1 MSGTA
6 VLQSVTL
13 GTLDRRETTR
23 WRRFWRPQ
31 EPLDY
36 WVNGT
41 RSVGTISDFPR
52 QLLIALSRRCACCAP
67 RSRGTEFRAILPV
80 CDQG

>member
-31 EPLDY
+31 EPLD
-36 WVNGT
+36 
-41 RSVGTISDFPR
+41 
-52 QLLIALSRRCACCAP
+52 
-67 RSRGTEFRAILPV
+67 
-80 CDQG
+80 